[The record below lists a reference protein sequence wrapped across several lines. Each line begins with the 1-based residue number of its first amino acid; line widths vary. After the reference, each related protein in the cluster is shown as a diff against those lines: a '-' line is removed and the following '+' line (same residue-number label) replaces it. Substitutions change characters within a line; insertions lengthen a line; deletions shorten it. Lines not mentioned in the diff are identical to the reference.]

1 MNELLDRLI
10 AFLDTGSR
18 WLLRRP
24 RRRPGW

>member
-1 MNELLDRLI
+1 MTEFVERLLALVD
-10 AFLDTGSR
+10 AGSR